1 MLKKYLFV
9 AWTTIRT
16 HTIYRAEVVLGLLT
30 TLFTL
35 AVQVFLWRSLYGNS
49 AQAQDVSVDA
59 MVTYFIIGSTI
70 SLVLRYA
77 DTTWQ
82 VSQDVKKGVI
92 ATSLCRP
99 WHYPLQMLTSA
110 AGGCVFSLLFMAV
123 PLATV
128 GALLF
133 HVQGPASSLAA
144 VLAIVVS
151 LAAFLLYF
159 LLWLITG
166 MMSFW
171 LTELPWAVPS
181 FINAFVWFFSGS
193 AIPLWIY
200 PPWLRSVADVLPVRF
215 AYDLPLSLYIGRI
228 TPAQGLAG
236 LGMELAWIA
245 LLALAA
251 YGVWHAGTR
260 KLAIQGG

>member
-1 MLKKYLFV
+1 MTKYLV
-9 AWTTIRT
+9 AAWISFRT
-16 HTIYRAEVVLGLLT
+16 HTVYRVEIVLSVVS

-35 AVQVFLWRSLYGNS
+35 AVQVFLWKSLYAGS
-49 AQAQDVSVDA
+49 PDAMGVSGDA

-70 SLVLRYA
+70 TLVLRNA

-82 VSQDVKKGVI
+82 VARDVKKGVI
-92 ATSLCRP
+92 SSSLCRP
-99 WHYPLQMLTSA
+99 WHYPLQTLA
-110 AGGCVFSLLFMAV
+110 GVAGGCVFALLFTAV
-123 PLATV
+123 PLAAA

-133 HVQGPASSLAA
+133 HLQGPASPVAAGLAVVVVLAA
-144 VLAIVVS
+144 
-151 LAAFLLYF
+151 LLMYF

-166 MMSFW
+166 MISFW
-171 LTELPWAVPS
+171 IGEMPWAIPS

-200 PPWLRSVADVLPVRF
+200 PSWLRRVADVLPGRF
-215 AYDLPLSLYIGRI
+215 AFDLPLSLYIGRI

-236 LGMELAWIA
+236 LGMEMAWIGC
-245 LLALAA
+245 LALGA
-251 YGVWHAGTR
+251 YGVWRAGTR

>member
-1 MLKKYLFV
+1 MKMYLFV
-9 AWTTIRT
+9 AWTTVKT
-16 HTIYRAEVVLGLLT
+16 HIIYRAEIVLGLLT

-35 AVQVFLWRSLYGNS
+35 AVQVFLWKSLYAGS
-49 AQAQDVSVDA
+49 TGAMEVGIDG
-59 MVTYFIIGSTI
+59 MVTYFIVGSAITLI
-70 SLVLRYA
+70 IRNA

-99 WHYPLQMLTSA
+99 VNYPLQAL
-110 AGGCVFSLLFMAV
+110 AGVAGSCLFSLVFTAV
-123 PLATV
+123 PLAVV

-133 HVQGPASSLAA
+133 HIQGPVSPVAAGLAVVVVLAA
-144 VLAIVVS
+144 L
-151 LAAFLLYF
+151 FMYF

-166 MMSFW
+166 MISFW
-171 LTELPWAVPS
+171 LTEMPWAVPS

-200 PPWLRSVADVLPVRF
+200 PPWLRGVADVLPVRF

-228 TPAQGLAG
+228 TPAEGLTGLA
-236 LGMELAWIA
+236 MEMAWIVFFG
-245 LLALAA
+245 LLA
-251 YGVWHAGTR
+251 YGVWRAGTR